1 MIKIIDY
8 GLGNLSAFTNAF
20 KSLNKKVDYIKNESD
35 FKNASHIILPGV
47 GSFDFAMELLS
58 RSNLIP
64 SLNDAVLSK
73 KIPILGICVGMQI
86 MAKKSEEGKLDGLS
100 WIDAEVKNMN
110 HLNDKI
116 YLPHMGWNNIEFSK
130 DNPLIKNLNS
140 NPNFYFLHSYY
151 VNCVDHED
159 ILATSYYCKDFACS
173 VNNENIFGVQ
183 FHPEKSHSSGLQL
196 LKNFSEL

>member
-86 MAKKSEEGKLDGLS
+86 MAKKSEEGVLDGLS

-110 HLNDKI
+110 HLDDKI
-116 YLPHMGWNNIEFSK
+116 YLPHMGWNNIALLK
-130 DNPLIKNLNS
+130 DNLIS
-140 NPNFYFLHSYY
+140 PTW
-151 VNCVDHED
+151 E
-159 ILATSYYCKDFACS
+159 
-173 VNNENIFGVQ
+173 
-183 FHPEKSHSSGLQL
+183 HPK
-196 LKNFSEL
+196 KV

>member
-8 GLGNLSAFTNAF
+8 GLGNLSAFNNAF
-20 KSLNKKVDYIKNESD
+20 KSLNKPVEYITKESD
-35 FKNASHIILPGV
+35 FKNVSHIILPGV

-58 RSNLIP
+58 KSNLIP
-64 SLNDAVLSK
+64 PLNDAVLSK

-86 MAKKSEEGKLDGLS
+86 MAKNSEEGVLDGLS

-110 HLNDKI
+110 YLNDTI
-116 YLPHMGWNNIEFSK
+116 YLPHMGWNNIEFLK
-130 DNPLIKNLNS
+130 DNPLTKNLNS

-151 VNCVDHED
+151 VNCADHKA
-159 ILATSYYCKDFACS
+159 ILATSFYGKDFTCS

>member
-20 KSLNKKVDYIKNESD
+20 KSLNKTVEYIKTESD

-86 MAKKSEEGKLDGLS
+86 MAKKSEEGVLDGLS

-110 HLNDKI
+110 HLNDTI
-116 YLPHMGWNNIEFSK
+116 YLPHMGWNNIEFLK
-130 DNPLIKNLNS
+130 DNPLNKNLNS

-151 VNCVDHED
+151 LNCTDHEA
-159 ILATSYYCKDFACS
+159 ILATSFYGKDFTCS